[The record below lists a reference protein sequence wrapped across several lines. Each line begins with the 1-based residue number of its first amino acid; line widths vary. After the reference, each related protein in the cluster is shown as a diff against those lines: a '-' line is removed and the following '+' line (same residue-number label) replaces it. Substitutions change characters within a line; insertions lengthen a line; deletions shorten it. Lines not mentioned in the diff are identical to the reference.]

1 MGNKIKVKVNLGDIQ
16 NKIWGEIV
24 QDFSIQ
30 DLENAKQEWIENLIE
45 IGAKQVGDEA
55 LLNDLCNFLNN
66 IEFEEKQKETEY
78 NIMLKNGKVLTLDS
92 IELDTLYM
100 KILGTIM
107 REQEKNGS
115 LIKRLENAKIKL
127 PVSKFID
134 MIENGEVKIF
144 VGKDIEELMINY
156 CFEGKY
162 SDNMTEVTYKNADI
176 LYDIHKILKE
186 YKNVLDNNG
195 VEITPIKNRFFILEV

>member
-55 LLNDLCNFLNN
+55 LLNDLCNFLNK
-66 IEFEEKQKETEY
+66 IEFEEEQKETEY
-78 NIMLKNGKVLTLDS
+78 NILLKNGRVLTLDS

-100 KILGTIM
+100 KMLGTIM
-107 REQEKNGS
+107 KEQEKNGS
-115 LIKRLENAKIKL
+115 FIKQLENAKIKL

-162 SDNMTEVTYKNADI
+162 SDNMTEVIYKNADI

>member
-66 IEFEEKQKETEY
+66 IEFEEEQKETEY
-78 NIMLKNGKVLTLDS
+78 NILLKNGRVLTLDS

-100 KILGTIM
+100 KMLGTIM
-107 REQEKNGS
+107 KEQEKNGS

>member
-55 LLNDLCNFLNN
+55 LLNDLCNFLNK
-66 IEFEEKQKETEY
+66 IEFEEEQKETEY
-78 NIMLKNGKVLTLDS
+78 NILLKNGRVLTLDS
-92 IELDTLYM
+92 IELDTLYLKM
-100 KILGTIM
+100 LGTIM
-107 REQEKNGS
+107 KEQEKNGS

>member
-78 NIMLKNGKVLTLDS
+78 NIMLKNGRVLTLDS

-100 KILGTIM
+100 KMLGTIM
-107 REQEKNGS
+107 KEQEKNGS

-134 MIENGEVKIF
+134 MIENGEIKIF

-162 SDNMTEVTYKNADI
+162 SNNMTEVTYKNADI

-195 VEITPIKNRFFILEV
+195 VDIIPIKNRFFILEV

>member
-55 LLNDLCNFLNN
+55 LLNDLCNFLNK
-66 IEFEEKQKETEY
+66 IEFEEEQKETEY
-78 NIMLKNGKVLTLDS
+78 NILLKNGRVLTLDS

-100 KILGTIM
+100 KMLGTIM
-107 REQEKNGS
+107 KEQEKNGS

>member
-16 NKIWGEIV
+16 DKIWGTIV

-55 LLNDLCNFLNN
+55 LLNDLCNFLNK
-66 IEFEEKQKETEY
+66 IEFEEEQKETEY
-78 NIMLKNGKVLTLDS
+78 NILLKNGRVLTLDS

-100 KILGTIM
+100 KMLGTIM
-107 REQEKNGS
+107 KEQEKNVS

-162 SDNMTEVTYKNADI
+162 SDNMTEVIYKNADI

>member
-55 LLNDLCNFLNN
+55 LLNDLCNFLNK
-66 IEFEEKQKETEY
+66 IEFEEEQKETEY
-78 NIMLKNGKVLTLDS
+78 NILLKNGRVLTLDS

-100 KILGTIM
+100 KMLGTIM
-107 REQEKNGS
+107 KEQEKNGS

-162 SDNMTEVTYKNADI
+162 SDNMTEVIYKNADI

-195 VEITPIKNRFFILEV
+195 VEIIPIKNRFFILEV

>member
-1 MGNKIKVKVNLGDIQ
+1 MGNKIKVKVNLEDIQ

-55 LLNDLCNFLNN
+55 LLNDLCNFLNK
-66 IEFEEKQKETEY
+66 IEFEEEQKETEY
-78 NIMLKNGKVLTLDS
+78 NILLKNGRVLTLDS

-100 KILGTIM
+100 KMLGTIM
-107 REQEKNGS
+107 KEQEKNGS
-115 LIKRLENAKIKL
+115 FIKQLENAKIKL

-162 SDNMTEVTYKNADI
+162 SDNMTEVIYKNADI

>member
-1 MGNKIKVKVNLGDIQ
+1 MRNKIKIKVNLGDIQ

-55 LLNDLCNFLNN
+55 LLNDLCNFLNK
-66 IEFEEKQKETEY
+66 IEFEEEQKETEY
-78 NIMLKNGKVLTLDS
+78 NILLKNGKVLTLDS

-100 KILGTIM
+100 KMLGTIM
-107 REQEKNGS
+107 KEQEKNGS

-134 MIENGEVKIF
+134 MIENGKVKIF

-162 SDNMTEVTYKNADI
+162 SDNMAEVTYKNADI

>member
-16 NKIWGEIV
+16 DKIWGTIV

-55 LLNDLCNFLNN
+55 LLNDLCNFLNK
-66 IEFEEKQKETEY
+66 IEFEEEQKETEY

-107 REQEKNGS
+107 KEQEKNGS
-115 LIKRLENAKIKL
+115 FIKQLENAKIKL

-162 SDNMTEVTYKNADI
+162 SDNMTEVIYKNADI

-195 VEITPIKNRFFILEV
+195 VDIIPIKNRFFILEV

>member
-1 MGNKIKVKVNLGDIQ
+1 MKKVKVKINLGDIQ
-16 NKIWGEIV
+16 DKIWGAIV

-66 IEFEEKQKETEY
+66 IEFVEEQKETEY
-78 NIMLKNGKVLTLDS
+78 NILLKNGKVLTLDS

-100 KILGTIM
+100 KMLGTIM
-107 REQEKNGS
+107 KEQEKNGS
-115 LIKRLENAKIKL
+115 IIKRLENAKIKL

-144 VGKDIEELMINY
+144 VGSDIEELMISY

-162 SDNMTEVTYKNADI
+162 SNNMTEVTYKNADI

-195 VEITPIKNRFFILEV
+195 VEIIPIKNRFFILEV

>member
-55 LLNDLCNFLNN
+55 LLNDLCNFLNK
-66 IEFEEKQKETEY
+66 IEFEEEQKETEY
-78 NIMLKNGKVLTLDS
+78 NILLKNGKVLTLDS
-92 IELDTLYM
+92 IELDTLYGKM
-100 KILGTIM
+100 LGTIM

-115 LIKRLENAKIKL
+115 FIKQLENAKIKL

-162 SDNMTEVTYKNADI
+162 SDNMTEVIYKNADI

>member
-55 LLNDLCNFLNN
+55 LLNDLCNFLNK
-66 IEFEEKQKETEY
+66 IEFEEEQKETEY
-78 NIMLKNGKVLTLDS
+78 NIMLKNSKVLTLDS
-92 IELDTLYM
+92 IELDTLYLKM
-100 KILGTIM
+100 LGTIM
-107 REQEKNGS
+107 KEQEKNGS

-127 PVSKFID
+127 PISKFID

>member
-55 LLNDLCNFLNN
+55 LLNDLCNFLNK
-66 IEFEEKQKETEY
+66 IEFEEEQKETEY
-78 NIMLKNGKVLTLDS
+78 NILLKNGRVLTLDS

-100 KILGTIM
+100 KMLGTIM
-107 REQEKNGS
+107 KEQEKNAS

>member
-1 MGNKIKVKVNLGDIQ
+1 MGNKIKVKVNLEDIQ

-55 LLNDLCNFLNN
+55 LLNDLCNFLNK
-66 IEFEEKQKETEY
+66 IEFEEEQKETEY
-78 NIMLKNGKVLTLDS
+78 NIMLKNGEVLTLDS

-100 KILGTIM
+100 KMLGTIM
-107 REQEKNGS
+107 KEQEKNGS
-115 LIKRLENAKIKL
+115 FIKQLENAKIKL

-144 VGKDIEELMINY
+144 VGNDVEELMINY

-162 SDNMTEVTYKNADI
+162 SNNMTEVTYKNADI

-195 VEITPIKNRFFILEV
+195 VDIIPIKNRFFILEV

>member
-55 LLNDLCNFLNN
+55 LLNDLCNFLNK
-66 IEFEEKQKETEY
+66 IEFEEEQKETEY
-78 NIMLKNGKVLTLDS
+78 NILLKNGRVLTLDS

-100 KILGTIM
+100 KMLGTIM
-107 REQEKNGS
+107 KEQEKNGS

-195 VEITPIKNRFFILEV
+195 VDIIPIKNRFFILEV

>member
-1 MGNKIKVKVNLGDIQ
+1 MGNKIKVKVNLEDIQ

-45 IGAKQVGDEA
+45 VGAKQVGDEA
-55 LLNDLCNFLNN
+55 LLNDLCNFLNK
-66 IEFEEKQKETEY
+66 IEFEEEQKETEY

-115 LIKRLENAKIKL
+115 FIKRLENAKIKL